1 MLGEKMGSMTAT
13 SVNKVLPS
21 EGTLPKFEVTAQ
33 GTGTLAGAQVQM
45 MSTYHA
51 EMRADG
57 SMYGELPNSGVVMT
71 SDGVATFRATGSG
84 GMTEDGGSKFR
95 GACYF
100 ETTAPSL
107 MSLNGKAL
115 IYEWDVDASGSATW
129 NLWPWAKKVRIQSSL
144 Q

>member
-1 MLGEKMGSMTAT
+1 
-13 SVNKVLPS
+13 
-21 EGTLPKFEVTAQ
+21 
-33 GTGTLAGAQVQM
+33 

-57 SMYGELPNSGVVMT
+57 SMYGELPNSGLVMT

-84 GMTEDGGSKFR
+84 AMTEDGGSKFR

-129 NLWPWAKKVRIQSSL
+129 NLWHWA
-144 Q
+144 